1 MTAHLRANVLL
12 VVLTL
17 LLCSVVYPLV
27 LLGVGQ
33 LAFSEQANGSLVD
46 RDGKPVDRDRK
57 PVGSRLIAQNFT
69 ADHYFWPRPSFV
81 SYNAAA
87 SGASNWAAN
96 NPKLRFRVA
105 RQLGPI
111 VKYIDGKL
119 VGGDIE
125 KWFAEKDRLAG
136 WAADNPTLAAEWVK
150 TDDTTK
156 KLVTD
161 YAKANPDVLLQWR
174 KDNPNGDLPNV
185 EESPDAVAVQFLASF
200 AAKHPR
206 AFPGTEDVP
215 AADGKTEKRLK
226 PVTTGADLQGVFF
239 DAWLQDHRTVVL
251 EQVPA
256 DMVMASGS
264 GLDPHITL
272 RNARYQLGRVV
283 AARAPTEADRQ
294 RIKQQIEA
302 LLLQAEFKPLAGLAG
317 GDSLVNVLE
326 INLHLDHDLP
336 IRPAK

>member
-1 MTAHLRANVLL
+1 MSHLRANVLL
-12 VVLTL
+12 VALTL
-17 LLCSVVYPLV
+17 LLCSVAYPLV
-27 LLGVGQ
+27 LLGIGQ
-33 LAFSEQANGSLVD
+33 LAFSDKANGSLVE
-46 RDGKPVDRDRK
+46 RDGK

-69 ADHYFWPRPSFV
+69 ADHYFWPRPSAAN
-81 SYNAAA
+81 YNAAA

-111 VKYIDGKL
+111 VKYTDGKP
-119 VGGDIE
+119 VGPDIE
-125 KWFAEKDRLAG
+125 KWFAEKDRLAA

-156 KLVTD
+156 KLVID
-161 YAKANPDVLLQWR
+161 YAKANPDVLVQWR
-174 KDNPNGDLPNV
+174 KDNATGDLPNV
-185 EESPDAVAVQFLASF
+185 EESPDAVAVQFFASF
-200 AAKHPR
+200 AAKHPK
-206 AFPGTEDVP
+206 AFPGVD
-215 AADGKTEKRLK
+215 AAKLLT

-239 DAWLQDHRTVVL
+239 DAWFQDHREAKL

-272 RNARYQLGRVV
+272 RNARYQLDRVV
-283 AARAPTEADRQ
+283 AARAPTEADRPKV
-294 RIKQQIEA
+294 RQQIDA
-302 LLLQAEFKPLAGLAG
+302 LLQQTAFKPLAGLAG

-326 INLHLDHDLP
+326 INLQLDRDLP
-336 IRPAK
+336 VKPTR

>member
-1 MTAHLRANVLL
+1 MNAHIRANLLL
-12 VVLTL
+12 VALTL

-33 LAFSEQANGSLVD
+33 LAFDEKANGSLVE
-46 RDGKPVDRDRK
+46 RDGK

-69 ADHYFWPRPSFV
+69 ADHYFWPRPSAV

-111 VKYIDGKL
+111 VKYADGKP
-119 VGGDIE
+119 VGPDVE
-125 KWFAEKDRLAG
+125 KWFAEKDRLAA

-150 TDDTTK
+150 TDDSTK
-156 KLVTD
+156 ALVAD
-161 YAKANPDVLLQWR
+161 YSNANPSVLEAWR
-174 KDNPNGDLPNV
+174 KDNPTGELPNLK
-185 EESPDAVAVQFLASF
+185 ESPDAVAVQFFASF
-200 AAKHPR
+200 AAKHPKS
-206 AFPGTEDVP
+206 FPGTEDVP
-215 AADGKTEKRLK
+215 AADGKSEKRLK
-226 PVTTGADLQGVFF
+226 PVTTGSDLQGVFF
-239 DAWLQDHRTVVL
+239 DAWLQEHRDAKL
-251 EQVPA
+251 QQVPA

-272 RNARYQLGRVV
+272 RNARYQLDRVV
-283 AARAPTEADRQ
+283 AARAPTEADRA
-294 RIKQQIEA
+294 RVHEQIEA
-302 LLLQAEFKPLAGLAG
+302 LLQQAAFKPLTGLAG
-317 GDSLVNVLE
+317 GDSLVNILE
-326 INLHLDHDLP
+326 INLQLDRDLP